1 MSGFKNHSA
10 IILAGGK
17 SVRMGQD
24 KGLMLVNGK
33 PMIQGVI
40 DAVLPLTS
48 SIFIAANHP
57 DYEKFG
63 FPVISDLVKDKGP
76 LAGIVNGL
84 AHSPSELNWVLSC
97 DTPYLQSTC
106 LIELMNQIEGFD
118 AIVPVFEGKT
128 HPLIAVYRKSSLK
141 HFEENL
147 ALNRLKM
154 MDLLDE
160 LKVNYLDANAY
171 DTCNFKNLNSKAEL

>member
-1 MSGFKNHSA
+1 MRGYIEHTA

-17 SVRMGQD
+17 SVRMGED
-24 KGLMLVNGK
+24 KGLMLVNNK

-40 DAVLPLTS
+40 DAVLPLTPTVL
-48 SIFIAANHP
+48 IAANNP
-57 DYEKFG
+57 NYEKFG
-63 FPVISDLVKDKGP
+63 FPVISDMVKDKGP
-76 LAGIVNGL
+76 LAGLVNGL
-84 AHSPSELNWVLSC
+84 SHSSSELNWVISC
-97 DTPYLQSTC
+97 DTPYLQTSF

-118 AIVPVFEGKT
+118 AVVPVYEGKT

-154 MDLLDE
+154 MDLLNG
-160 LKVNYLDANAY
+160 LKVNYFNANTY
-171 DTCNFKNLNSKAEL
+171 DSCNFKNLNSKAEL